1 MKHMKENSLYI
12 INNSIQIL
20 KIFNKKI
27 IKNYSHFK
35 IKLKNKIHLVL
46 IIKYKYQNNIVKT
59 FLKNNNCHLIKI

>member
-1 MKHMKENSLYI
+1 MKENNLYI

-20 KIFNKKI
+20 KIFNKKN

-46 IIKYKYQNNIVKT
+46 IIKYKYQNNLVKT
-59 FLKNNNCHLIKI
+59 FLKNNNFHLIKI